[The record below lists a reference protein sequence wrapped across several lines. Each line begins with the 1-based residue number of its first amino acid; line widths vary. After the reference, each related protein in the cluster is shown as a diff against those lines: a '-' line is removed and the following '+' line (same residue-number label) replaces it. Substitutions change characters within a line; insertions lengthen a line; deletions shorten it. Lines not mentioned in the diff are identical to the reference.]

1 MKPTLTL
8 TFESMNE
15 LAEFVA
21 GKGSAVINTATTQP
35 APVQTPITPAP
46 VHDEDDENAPV
57 NTQAPAVDSDGV
69 PWDERIHAPSKAQN
83 KDDTWRKKKK
93 LDPAFVASV
102 EAELKAAVAQS
113 PAPVAPVTSP
123 PMPPVDQ
130 QQQPAPVQQMPPPVA
145 PVAQT
150 APPMPPV
157 DQQQQPAPVQ
167 QTAPP
172 TPAPA
177 PAAEGMDFHT
187 FMQHLSAQMQKRD
200 DAGQPMVNADYLAK
214 ITAEIATAFQIQLTA
229 ITDIAAQ
236 PNMIAYA
243 VQSLQRDGKWG

>member
-8 TFESMNE
+8 TFETGDE
-15 LAEFVA
+15 LAKFVA
-21 GKGSAVINTATTQP
+21 GHFGSGQTPAMP
-35 APVQTPITPAP
+35 APVR
-46 VHDEDDENAPV
+46 DEDDENAPV

-69 PWDERIHAPSKAQN
+69 PWDDRIHAPSKAQN

-102 EAELKAAVAQS
+102 EAELKSAVAQS
-113 PAPVAPVTSP
+113 PAPVAPVA
-123 PMPPVDQ
+123 PMPNVTPV
-130 QQQPAPVQQMPPPVA
+130 
-145 PVAQT
+145 T
-150 APPMPPV
+150 SPPMPPV

-200 DAGQPMVNADYLAK
+200 EAGQPMVNADYLAK
-214 ITAEIATAFQIQLTA
+214 ITAEMAGAFQVQLTA

-243 VQSLQRDGKWG
+243 VQLLQRDGKWG

>member
-8 TFESMNE
+8 TFETGDE
-15 LAEFVA
+15 LAKFVA
-21 GKGSAVINTATTQP
+21 GHFGSGQTPAMP
-35 APVQTPITPAP
+35 APVR
-46 VHDEDDENAPV
+46 DEDDENAPV

-69 PWDERIHAPSKAQN
+69 PWDDRIHAPSKAQN

-102 EAELKAAVAQS
+102 EAELKSAVAQS
-113 PAPVAPVTSP
+113 PAPVAPVAPMPNVTPVTSP

-130 QQQPAPVQQMPPPVA
+130 QQQPAPVQQIPPPVA

-200 DAGQPMVNADYLAK
+200 EAGQPMVNADYLAK
-214 ITAEIATAFQIQLTA
+214 ITAEMAGAFQVQLTA

-243 VQSLQRDGKWG
+243 VQLLQRDGKWG